1 MAITFLTNGGTP
13 FLTLAQISED
23 GATLSE
29 NTPDLLV
36 NESHSWQ
43 AEVTENPVEAG
54 SPVSDHKY
62 VRPKEYSVTV
72 EYSDSPVSL
81 TEVGN
86 KADRI
91 TTAVEFFE
99 TLLSQDITTNI
110 STKLKDYT
118 SLQCTGVQF
127 SRGVGSGA
135 SQQITASFK
144 EFRTVSTETIT
155 IEEAAPIEPVVGSSS
170 TKLTKTGK
178 QTKTEVSPSQAAQ
191 GSAPAGSILSRLT
204 GVGL

>member
-13 FLTLAQISED
+13 FLSLAQIGED

-43 AEVTENPVEAG
+43 AEVTENPVEVG
-54 SPVSDHKY
+54 SSVSDHKY

-81 TEVGN
+81 VEAGN
-86 KADRI
+86 KTDRI

-99 TLLSQDITTNI
+99 TLLAKNITTNI
-110 STKLKDYT
+110 STKMKDYT
-118 SLQCTGVQF
+118 SLQCTGIQL
-127 SRGVGSGA
+127 SRGIGSGA

-144 EFRTVSTETIT
+144 EFRTVNTETIT
-155 IEEAAPIEPVVGSSS
+155 IEEAAPIEPTAAASS
-170 TKLTKTGK
+170 TKLSKNGK
-178 QTKTEVSPSQAAQ
+178 QTKTEASPSTAAQ
-191 GSAPAGSILSRLT
+191 KSAPGGSVLSRLT

>member
-13 FLTLAQISED
+13 FLTLAQISE
-23 GATLSE
+23 GATLAE

-36 NESHSWQ
+36 SENHSWQ
-43 AEVTENPVEAG
+43 AEVTENPVEKG
-54 SPVSDHKY
+54 TPVADHKY

-91 TTAVEFFE
+91 TTAIEFFE

-110 STKLKDYT
+110 STKAKDYVN
-118 SLQCTGVQF
+118 LQCTGIQL
-127 SRGVGSGA
+127 SRG
-135 SQQITASFK
+135 
-144 EFRTVSTETIT
+144 
-155 IEEAAPIEPVVGSSS
+155 
-170 TKLTKTGK
+170 
-178 QTKTEVSPSQAAQ
+178 
-191 GSAPAGSILSRLT
+191 
-204 GVGL
+204 